1 MSILQLHTQE
11 RAHTFEMG
19 GVIMSRLW
27 LCSPGATPDMQQQ
40 GLCGQNVWE
49 VMGEVRRWGVW
60 DTTAGHAG
68 HDRRDAWDTTGG
80 MRGTQRAGCVGH
92 DRRDAWDTTGG
103 MRGTQRA
110 GPVGRDGQGVMA
122 GPVG

>member
-19 GVIMSRLW
+19 GIVVSRLR
-27 LCSPGATPDMQQQ
+27 LHSPGAAPDMQQQ

-68 HDRRDAWDTTGG
+68 HDNAPHLKG
-80 MRGTQRAGCVGH
+80 MPPFLYVKLQN
-92 DRRDAWDTTGG
+92 
-103 MRGTQRA
+103 
-110 GPVGRDGQGVMA
+110 
-122 GPVG
+122 